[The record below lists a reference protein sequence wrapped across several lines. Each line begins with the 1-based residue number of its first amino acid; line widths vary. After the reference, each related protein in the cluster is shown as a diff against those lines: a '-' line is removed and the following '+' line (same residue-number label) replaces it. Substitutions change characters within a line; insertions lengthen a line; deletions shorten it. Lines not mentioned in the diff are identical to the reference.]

1 MLLFLIYIF
10 VISNVIYVQKRFSN
24 IIGMQLKK
32 KKKGSVIIIIII
44 FWFYKYQYLYLYLAP
59 TRHLNNIHEK
69 KILNIGCYEYQ

>member
-24 IIGMQLKK
+24 IIGMQLKKK

-59 TRHLNNIHEK
+59 TRHLNNIGGK
-69 KILNIGCYEYQ
+69 KKSKT